1 MTTNWRNPLDWRD
14 LLFRAANTF
23 WQAFTVVFV
32 LPLDALDLSAW
43 ETTVA
48 AAAAAGLSALKTFV
62 GGLLAE
68 YR

>member
-1 MTTNWRNPLDWRD
+1 MTEYWRNLIG
-14 LLFRAANTF
+14 RALNTF

-48 AAAAAGLSALKTFV
+48 AGAAAGLSAVKTFV
-62 GGLLAE
+62 SGVLAD

>member
-1 MTTNWRNPLDWRD
+1 MTVNWRD
-14 LLFRAANTF
+14 LLGRAANTF

-48 AAAAAGLSALKTFV
+48 AGAAAGLSALK
-62 GGLLAE
+62 GLITELLNE

>member
-1 MTTNWRNPLDWRD
+1 MTEYWRNLIG
-14 LLFRAANTF
+14 RALNTF

-48 AAAAAGLSALKTFV
+48 AAAAAGLSAVKTFV